1 MGETNDNRLYVYY
14 LVLVLVIQVRL
25 EDGTVWLSQV
35 QIADL
40 FQTTVAN
47 INIHLKNIYSEG
59 ELNPGATIKENLI
72 VQNEGPRQVQ
82 RKVNFYNLDV
92 VTGKTLLVPFL

>member
-1 MGETNDNRLYVYY
+1 MNNSEIIIYNTEDGKSR
-14 LVLVLVIQVRL
+14 IQVRL
-25 EDGTVWLSQV
+25 DDGTVWLSQI

-47 INIHLKNIYSEG
+47 INMHLKNIYLES

-92 VTGKTLLVPFL
+92 VTGKTSR